1 MAVAPV
7 EGVAL
12 SPTLLRTRILQR
24 FEGSQ
29 PGHELAD
36 WRMLGLD
43 AERSRRLQR
52 HFPPDPV
59 PAAVLVALVD
69 RPEGLTVLL
78 TERASQLAKHAAQIS
93 FPGGRLEHSDSGFAG
108 AALREA
114 QEEIGLDP
122 AHVRVFGY
130 LPDHLVFSG
139 FRVTPVLSLVT
150 PPFDLA
156 VNADEVANVF
166 EVPVDYLFD
175 VANHKAR
182 LRRVGDEDMLLYDI
196 TWNERNIWGATAGM
210 LLTFA
215 RMTREAER
223 HEPGPQGENS

>member
-1 MAVAPV
+1 
-7 EGVAL
+7 
-12 SPTLLRTRILQR
+12 LRIEDDLRARILRR

-29 PGHELAD
+29 PRHELAD
-36 WRMLGLD
+36 WRMLGVD

-52 HFPPDPV
+52 HIPPDPV

-93 FPGGRLEHSDSGFAG
+93 FPGGRLEDSDADVAA

-122 AHVRVFGY
+122 SRVRVFGY

-150 PPFDLA
+150 PPFDLTPNPA
-156 VNADEVANVF
+156 EVAAVF
-166 EVPVDYLFD
+166 EVPMSHVFD
-175 VANHKAR
+175 AGNHQAR
-182 LRRVGDEDMLLYDI
+182 MRRVGDEDMLLFDI
-196 TWNERNIWGATAGM
+196 PWQEHSIWGATAGM
-210 LLTFA
+210 LLTFV
-215 RMTREAER
+215 RMVQE
-223 HEPGPQGENS
+223 EPA

>member
-1 MAVAPV
+1 M
-7 EGVAL
+7 L
-12 SPTLLRTRILQR
+12 SPEELRSRILRR

-29 PGHELAD
+29 PSHELAD
-36 WRMLGLD
+36 WRMLGID
-43 AERSRRLQR
+43 AARLQKLQR

-78 TERASQLAKHAAQIS
+78 TERASQLTKHAAQIS
-93 FPGGRLEHSDSGFAG
+93 FPGGRLDDSDADVAS

-122 AHVRVFGY
+122 ARVRVFGY

-150 PPFDLA
+150 PPFDLVA
-156 VNADEVANVF
+156 NPAEVAAVF
-166 EVPVDYLFD
+166 EVPIVHVFD
-175 VANHKAR
+175 AGNHKAR
-182 LRRVGDEDMLLYDI
+182 MRRVGDEDMLLYDI
-196 TWNERNIWGATAGM
+196 PWEGQNIWGATAGM
-210 LLTFA
+210 LLTFV
-215 RMTREAER
+215 RMVQE
-223 HEPGPQGENS
+223 EPA